1 MATPVLRA
9 PFTYLVLGTPPEP
22 TNGAQMPNAF
32 RDVASYYGAQ
42 LAGVSP
48 GEFVMGAL
56 VRIGKRYGAIPAPD
70 NHRTIPPQV
79 YTGQWP
85 TLPRPPQQP
94 PQLRSAT
101 LPAAAPPEAPA
112 APAQAPAKPTKGGA
126 K

>member
-48 GEFVMGAL
+48 GEFVMGGL
-56 VRIGKRYGAIPAPD
+56 Y
-70 NHRTIPPQV
+70 
-79 YTGQWP
+79 
-85 TLPRPPQQP
+85 RPMAHA
-94 PQLRSAT
+94 SAAA
-101 LPAAAPPEAPA
+101 AAAPATALCDAPRGR
-112 APAQAPAKPTKGGA
+112 PPRGSRGA
-126 K
+126 C